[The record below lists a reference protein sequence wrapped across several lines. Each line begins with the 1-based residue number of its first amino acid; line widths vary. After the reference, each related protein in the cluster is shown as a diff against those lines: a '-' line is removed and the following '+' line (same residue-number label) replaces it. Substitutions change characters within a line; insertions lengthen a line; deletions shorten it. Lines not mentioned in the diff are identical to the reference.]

1 MKELLVPVFE
11 GGKCV
16 YTSPSVMDI
25 RAYCAQDIDTLWDES
40 RRLVNPHRVYID
52 LSKRLWNLKQTLL
65 DDYSDK
71 KF

>member
-1 MKELLVPVFE
+1 
-11 GGKCV
+11 
-16 YTSPSVMDI
+16 MDT